1 MQRLQTNGIGAILD
15 YAAES
20 EAEGGLSTCSSSQAA
35 EMAAYHESNTAALL
49 SSITSAAKVA
59 DDGAEPF
66 VALKVS
72 ITLKAARRDRPNPRT
87 RTPPRPPQQDHGY
100 RDPTRTAKQRGQDV
114 DPPRSKPR

>member
-20 EAEGGLSTCSSSQAA
+20 EAEGGLSTGSSSQAA

-72 ITLKAARRDRPNPRT
+72 TPHAAIDPHT
-87 RTPPRPPQQDHGY
+87 RTPPRPPQQEHGY
-100 RDPTRTAKQRGQDV
+100 RDPTRTAKQ
-114 DPPRSKPR
+114 

>member
-1 MQRLQTNGIGAILD
+1 MQRLQINGIGAILD

-20 EAEGGLSTCSSSQAA
+20 EAEGGLSTGSSSQAA

-72 ITLKAARRDRPNPRT
+72 TPHAAIVRNPARG
-87 RTPPRPPQQDHGY
+87 PPQQEHGR
-100 RDPTRTAKQRGQDV
+100 RDLTISAREAMR
-114 DPPRSKPR
+114 PRR